1 MRSVRNGIFALTVV
15 LLVPG
20 LLFYGAGRGLA
31 KQATPVPEQT
41 PAGRPAHIHLGTCAT
56 LDPNPAFPLTN
67 VAAPTGTAVGPADA
81 TPVETS
87 VSTVA
92 VDLTTLTTTDYS
104 INVHLSQ
111 EEANVYIACGEIGG
125 VLDGSGSLSIGL
137 REQNDSGFSGVAFLT
152 PNAADPTQTDV
163 SVFLAEGLSGVAA
176 SPVATEEVS
185 PEATEEESPEATEEA
200 AAGEEVDVS
209 LSEFTIDM
217 PTELSAGS
225 VTFNI
230 SNDGEFPHSFE
241 IENEDMGFEEGLDA
255 NLEPGD
261 SDTLTVDLEPGTYEV
276 YCPVGNHREMGME
289 LELTVS

>member
-1 MRSVRNGIFALTVV
+1 MRSVRNGLFALTVV

-31 KQATPVPEQT
+31 KQGTPVPTEQAS
-41 PAGRPAHIHLGTCAT
+41 AGRPAHIHLGTCAT
-56 LDPNPAFPLTN
+56 LDPNPAFPLSN
-67 VAAPTGTAVGPADA
+67 VAAPQGTAVGPADA
-81 TPVETS
+81 TAVETS

-92 VDLTTLTTTDYS
+92 VDLATLTTTDYS

-152 PNAADPTQTDV
+152 PNGADPAQTDV
-163 SVFLAEGLSGVAA
+163 SVFLAEGLSEPAA
-176 SPVATEEVS
+176 S

-200 AAGEEVDVS
+200 AAGEEVEVS

-225 VTFNI
+225 VTFSI

-261 SDTLTVDLEPGTYEV
+261 SDTLTVDLEPGTYV
-276 YCPVGNHREMGME
+276 IYCPVGNHREMGME
-289 LELTVS
+289 VELTVS